1 MTVSSPP
8 SASPARTHGAPA
20 TSAGGQGTHAPRPGT
35 RVSKGP
41 GRVPALDGLRG
52 IAVLAVLAFH
62 AWPALFP
69 GGFVGVDMFFV
80 LSGFLITV
88 GLVRQIDSGHG
99 VNLGSFWMRRIRRL
113 VPALILA
120 LVGSTALAWLA
131 VSEFPAGLR
140 REWLGALTYTSNW
153 LMIVDGNDYFN
164 AATPPLFEHLW
175 SLAIEEQFYVVWP
188 LLILGILLL
197 CWPRRGTAR
206 SARGAD
212 ALRMGIVLALAIA
225 SAVGMA
231 IGQLSGAPQ
240 TRMYFGTDTH
250 AFGLLFGATV
260 ALGLTH
266 VARPEQGGRE
276 PATGTVR
283 TALAWV
289 GLAVLTVSFFVVD
302 GTAAYTYLGV
312 LTALS
317 ALVALLVLH
326 TVQGHRRDSFS
337 KAMSGDFLGWWGRRS
352 YGAYLWHWPLLVIM
366 RILVPVDAPQW
377 VEPLAAGLVI
387 ILTAL
392 IAEASARIVEE
403 PILHHGFRATF
414 RSWGEGIKAAWT
426 GSGVRAGGRGR
437 AGRRAAGAG
446 KAFVAVG
453 AAALLAVPVAAGAAL
468 VHSPSETRLQ
478 QEITAAEEALREA
491 EAAQESALAEASA
504 AAESRKAE
512 TEEGGGADPSEDPAE
527 GGSAPPSGDE
537 LGIGD
542 PDILRPEFTEQE
554 LAEELPPSVHG
565 EDISLLGDSVS
576 LSSAAELLKQMPG
589 IRIEA
594 EVGNQLWDAA
604 DQLEEMAANDE
615 LRPITVVALGTNGA
629 TKREDWDR
637 ILTTLGE
644 DRLLVVVIPHGPPEW
659 VPGVQQQMTELSEQH
674 RERVVVADWDHAA
687 QYVREFAPDKVHPRQ
702 NGQQVFAQL
711 IRRTIDER
719 LGVDTAED

>member
-1 MTVSSPP
+1 M
-8 SASPARTHGAPA
+8 
-20 TSAGGQGTHAPRPGT
+20 
-35 RVSKGP
+35 SKGP

-52 IAVLAVLAFH
+52 IAVLSVLAFH

-153 LMIVDGNDYFN
+153 LMILDGNDYFN

-188 LLILGILLL
+188 LLILGILLV

-212 ALRMGIVLALAIA
+212 AARMAIVLALAIA

-231 IGQLSGAPQ
+231 VGQLSGAPQ

-260 ALGLTH
+260 ALAMTH

-276 PATGTVR
+276 PSTGAFRTV
-283 TALAWV
+283 LAWA
-289 GLAVLTVSFFVVD
+289 GLAVLTVAFFVVD

-312 LTALS
+312 LAALS

-326 TVQGHRRDSFS
+326 VVQGHRRDSFS
-337 KAMSGDFLGWWGRRS
+337 RALSGDFLGWWGRRS

-366 RILVPVDAPQW
+366 RILVPVDAPEW
-377 VEPLAAGLVI
+377 IEPLAAGLVI

-446 KAFVAVG
+446 RALVAVG
-453 AAALLAVPVAAGAAL
+453 AAALITVPVAAGAAL
-468 VHSPSETRLQ
+468 VHSPRETKLQ
-478 QEITAAEEALREA
+478 QEIAAAEEALREA
-491 EAAQESALAEASA
+491 KAGQQSALAEASA
-504 AAESRKAE
+504 AAESRRKEQQESGGSGSSSEPSDGTAE
-512 TEEGGGADPSEDPAE
+512 PSD

-537 LGIGD
+537 LGLGD
-542 PDILRPEFTEQE
+542 PQVLRPEFTEQE
-554 LAEELPPSVHG
+554 LAESLPPSVLG
-565 EDISLLGDSVS
+565 EDIALLGDSVA
-576 LSSAAELLKQMPG
+576 LSSATELLKQMPG

-594 EVGNQLWDAA
+594 EVGHQLWDAA
-604 DQLEEMAANDE
+604 DQVEEMEAKDE

-629 TKREDWDR
+629 TKDSDWDR
-637 ILTTLGE
+637 ILDSLGE

-659 VPGVQQQMTELSEQH
+659 VPGVQEQMTKLSEAH
-674 RERVVVADWDHAA
+674 REQVVVADWDAA
-687 QYVREFAPDKVHPRQ
+687 SKYVREFAPDKVHPRQ

-719 LGVDTAED
+719 LGVDTAER

>member
-1 MTVSSPP
+1 M
-8 SASPARTHGAPA
+8 
-20 TSAGGQGTHAPRPGT
+20 AGGKGPHAPRRGT

-52 IAVLAVLAFH
+52 VAVLSVLAFH
-62 AWPALFP
+62 AWPVLFP

-88 GLVRQIDSGHG
+88 GLVRQVDSGHG
-99 VNLGSFWMRRIRRL
+99 LNLGSFWMRRIRRL
-113 VPALILA
+113 VPALVLA

-212 ALRMGIVLALAIA
+212 ALRMGIVLFLAIA

-231 IGQLSGAPQ
+231 AGQLSGAPT

-260 ALGLTH
+260 ALALTH
-266 VARPEQGGRE
+266 VARPQQGGRE
-276 PATGTVR
+276 PATGPVR
-283 TALAWV
+283 TALAWA
-289 GLAVLTVSFFVVD
+289 GLGILVVAFFVVD

-312 LTALS
+312 LAALS
-317 ALVALLVLH
+317 ALVALLILH
-326 TVQGHRRDSFS
+326 TAQGNRRDSFS

-366 RILVPVDAPQW
+366 RVLVPVDAPEW
-377 VEPLAAGLVI
+377 IEPLAAGLVI
-387 ILTAL
+387 ILTAF

-446 KAFVAVG
+446 KALVAVG
-453 AAALLAVPVAAGAAL
+453 AVALLAVPVAAGAAL
-468 VHSPSETRLQ
+468 VHSPKETKLQ
-478 QEITAAEEALREA
+478 QEIAAAEQALREA
-491 EAAQESALAEASA
+491 EAAQESLKAEASE
-504 AAESRKAE
+504 AAEKRK
-512 TEEGGGADPSEDPAE
+512 EEGGEAGSSEGE
-527 GGSAPPSGDE
+527 SAPPSGDE
-537 LGIGD
+537 LGVGD
-542 PDILRPEFTEQE
+542 PQVLRPEFTEQE
-554 LAEELPPSVHG
+554 LAETLPPSVHG
-565 EDISLLGDSVS
+565 EDINLLGDSVS
-576 LSSAAELLKQMPG
+576 LSSASELLKQMPG
-589 IRIEA
+589 IRIDA
-594 EVGNQLWDAA
+594 EVGHQLWDAA
-604 DQLEEMAANDE
+604 DQLEEMAKKDE

-629 TKREDWDR
+629 TKDSDWDR
-637 ILTTLGE
+637 ILKTLGK
-644 DRLLVVVIPHGPPEW
+644 DRLLVLVIPHGPPEW
-659 VPGVQQQMTELSEQH
+659 IPSVQQQMTRLSEEH
-674 RERVVVADWDHAA
+674 RDQIVVADWDAA
-687 QYVREFAPDKVHPRQ
+687 SKYVREFAPDKVHPRQ

-719 LGVDTAED
+719 LGVDTAE

>member
-1 MTVSSPP
+1 M
-8 SASPARTHGAPA
+8 HGAPS
-20 TSAGGQGTHAPRPGT
+20 TSGGGAGHQAPRPGT

-52 IAVLAVLAFH
+52 IAVLSVLAFH

-88 GLVRQIDSGHG
+88 GLVRQIDAGHG

-206 SARGAD
+206 SARRAD
-212 ALRMGIVLALAIA
+212 AARRGIVMALAIA

-231 IGQLSGAPQ
+231 VGQLSGAPQ

-260 ALGLTH
+260 ALALTH
-266 VARPEQGGRE
+266 VPRPEQGGRV
-276 PATGTVR
+276 PATGALR
-283 TALAWV
+283 TALAWA
-289 GLAVLTVSFFVVD
+289 GLAVLVVAFFVVD
-302 GTAAYTYLGV
+302 GTEAYTYLGV
-312 LTALS
+312 LAGLS

-326 TVQGHRRDSFS
+326 VVQGSRRDSFS
-337 KAMSGDFLGWWGRRS
+337 TAMSGDFLGWWGRRS

-366 RILVPVDAPQW
+366 RILVPVDAPEW
-377 VEPLAAGLVI
+377 IEPLAAGLVI

-414 RSWGEGIKAAWT
+414 RSWGEGIRAAWT

-446 KAFVAVG
+446 KALVAVG

-468 VHSPSETRLQ
+468 VHSPSQTKLQ
-478 QEITAAEEALREA
+478 QEIAAAEDALREA
-491 EAAQESALAEASA
+491 EAAQQSLKAEASES
-504 AAESRKAE
+504 AEARKKA
-512 TEEGGGADPSEDPAE
+512 GGAGSSADPSGQDAE
-527 GGSAPPSGDE
+527 PTGDAVG
-537 LGIGD
+537 LGD
-542 PDILRPEFTEQE
+542 PNVLRPTFTEQQ
-554 LAEELPPSVHG
+554 LAEQLPPSVHG
-565 EDISLLGDSVS
+565 EDINLLGDSVS

-589 IRIEA
+589 IRVEA
-594 EVGNQLWDAA
+594 EVGHQLWDAA
-604 DQLEEMAANDE
+604 DQLEEMAERDE
-615 LRPITVVALGTNGA
+615 LRPITVIALGANGS
-629 TKREDWDR
+629 TRESDWER
-637 ILTTLGE
+637 ILTTLGK
-644 DRLLVVVIPHGPPEW
+644 DRLLVLVIPHGPPEW
-659 VPGVQQQMTELSEQH
+659 VPGVQEQMTKLSEEH
-674 RERVVVADWDHAA
+674 REQIVVADWDAA
-687 QYVREFAPDKVHPRQ
+687 AKYVREFAPDKVHPRQ

-719 LGVDTAED
+719 LGVDTAR

>member
-8 SASPARTHGAPA
+8 SASPARTRGAQS
-20 TSAGGQGTHAPRPGT
+20 TSGGGAGHHTPRPGT

-52 IAVLAVLAFH
+52 IAVLAVLVFH
-62 AWPALFP
+62 AWPALLP

-80 LSGFLITV
+80 LSGFLISV
-88 GLVRQIDSGHG
+88 GLIRQIDSGHG
-99 VNLGSFWMRRIRRL
+99 VKLGSFWMRRIRRL

-153 LMIVDGNDYFN
+153 LMILDGNDYFN

-197 CWPRRGTAR
+197 CWPRKGTSR
-206 SARGAD
+206 SAHGAD
-212 ALRMGIVLALAIA
+212 AVRMGVVLSLAIA

-231 IGQLSGAPQ
+231 VGQLSGAPQ

-260 ALGLTH
+260 ALAQTH

-276 PATGTVR
+276 PSTGPVR
-283 TALAWV
+283 TALAWA
-289 GLAVLTVSFFVVD
+289 GLAVLICAFFVVD

-312 LTALS
+312 LAALS
-317 ALVALLVLH
+317 ALVALLILH
-326 TVQGHRRDSFS
+326 AVQGNRRDSFS

-366 RILVPVDAPQW
+366 RIIVPVDAPEW
-377 VEPLAAGLVI
+377 IEPLAAGLVI

-437 AGRRAAGAG
+437 AGRRAAGSG
-446 KAFVAVG
+446 KALVGVG
-453 AAALLAVPVAAGAAL
+453 AVALLAVPVAAGAAL
-468 VHSPSETRLQ
+468 VHSPSQTKLQ
-478 QEITAAEEALREA
+478 QEIADAEDALREA
-491 EAAQESALAEASA
+491 EAAQESLKAEASRA
-504 AAESRKAE
+504 AQEREKEGNGSEASEGES
-512 TEEGGGADPSEDPAE
+512 DPSES
-527 GGSAPPSGDE
+527 GSAPPSGDQ
-537 LGIGD
+537 LGLGD
-542 PDILRPEFTEQE
+542 PNVLRPEFTEQE
-554 LAEELPPSVHG
+554 LAEKLPPSVHG
-565 EDISLLGDSVS
+565 EDINLLGDSVS
-576 LSSAAELLKQMPG
+576 LSSAPELLKQMPG

-594 EVGNQLWDAA
+594 EVGHQLWDAA
-604 DQLEEMAANDE
+604 DQLEEMAAKDE

-629 TKREDWDR
+629 TKDSDWDR
-637 ILTTLGE
+637 ILNTLGE
-644 DRLLVVVIPHGPPEW
+644 DRLLVLVIPHGPPEW
-659 VPGVQQQMTELSEQH
+659 VPGVQKQMKALAEQH
-674 RERVVVADWDHAA
+674 PDQIVVADWDAA
-687 QYVREFAPDKVHPRQ
+687 SKYVREFAPDKVHPRQ

-719 LGVDTAED
+719 LGVDTAG